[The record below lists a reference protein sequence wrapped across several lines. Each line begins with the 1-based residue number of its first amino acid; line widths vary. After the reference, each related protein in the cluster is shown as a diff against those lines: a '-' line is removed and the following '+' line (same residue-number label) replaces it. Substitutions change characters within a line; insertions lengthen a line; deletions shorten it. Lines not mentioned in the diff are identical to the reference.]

1 MSKDTIQWLIQ
12 QTNDG
17 QWEKDDV
24 YHALM
29 TLNKEGKPIFSTLP
43 DKQQQ
48 QIFLWNKSASLKVVH
63 WMSEETVL
71 WLHKQARIGEWNLE
85 DVQKALVNGKR
96 KGKHLI
102 SFIPEEEQHQVL
114 RSNKRETLK
123 NIHLMSQ
130 ENVSWL
136 LQETA
141 NGEWN
146 TNDVH
151 RALMTSKGKPRIST
165 ISHKQRQE
173 VFQWDQKG
181 TLDKISL
188 MSEEDLLWLIQQ
200 TEDGHWIKNYV
211 YKALMEK
218 NVSGAC
224 IISILPHQQ
233 QEQVLQWNLT
243 ETLWK
248 IHLLSRKNVQWLVQQ
263 AINGHRALKKQA
275 VFSRLM
281 DENKEGE
288 ALITTIPGYQQV
300 EVFQWNKE
308 ETLKRIH
315 LLSKENLTW
324 LVLQTADSHW
334 SKKEV
339 FDALTKAQTTGSDRD
354 NKITEA
360 LALLME
366 KD

>member
-1 MSKDTIQWLIQ
+1 MGPPW
-12 QTNDG
+12 
-17 QWEKDDV
+17 
-24 YHALM
+24 
-29 TLNKEGKPIFSTLP
+29 
-43 DKQQQ
+43 
-48 QIFLWNKSASLKVVH
+48 
-63 WMSEETVL
+63 
-71 WLHKQARIGEWNLE
+71 IG
-85 DVQKALVNGKR
+85 
-96 KGKHLI
+96 
-102 SFIPEEEQHQVL
+102 
-114 RSNKRETLK
+114 
-123 NIHLMSQ
+123 
-130 ENVSWL
+130 
-136 LQETA
+136 
-141 NGEWN
+141 
-146 TNDVH
+146 
-151 RALMTSKGKPRIST
+151 
-165 ISHKQRQE
+165 
-173 VFQWDQKG
+173 
-181 TLDKISL
+181 
-188 MSEEDLLWLIQQ
+188 
-200 TEDGHWIKNYV
+200 
-211 YKALMEK
+211 LMEE
-218 NVSGAC
+218 NISGDC

-248 IHLLSRKNVQWLVQQ
+248 IYLLSRKNVQWLVQQ

-288 ALITTIPGYQQV
+288 ALITTIPRYQQV